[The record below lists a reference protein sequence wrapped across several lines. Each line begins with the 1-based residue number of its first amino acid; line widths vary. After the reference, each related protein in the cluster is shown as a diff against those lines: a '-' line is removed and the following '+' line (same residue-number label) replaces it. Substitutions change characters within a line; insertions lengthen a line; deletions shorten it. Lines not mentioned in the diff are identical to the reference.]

1 MNRYQRIVL
10 SLAAI
15 NALLML
21 LFPPFNNLPL
31 ARGLFPSFDGF
42 YPLLGTWGSKP
53 VHEGLLFLEIVWLS
67 CNTLAA
73 WLVLQH
79 RGDEEIP
86 QFRFIPGIALFAA
99 VNALLVSLFPP
110 FEPYSGITTSGGSF
124 DSFYFV
130 FGDRSHRAI
139 FLPLL
144 QLEYLWIGINALSL
158 MLLFGAVARHD
169 QRARE
174 QILDLADHLPQ
185 AAVRQ
190 LAHELEQRAA
200 AQRPSPPPH

>member
-31 ARGLFPSFDGF
+31 ARGYLPSFDGF
-42 YPLLGTWGSKP
+42 YPLASTWGNKP

-67 CNTLAA
+67 SNTLAA
-73 WLVLQH
+73 WLALQH

-86 QFRFIPGIALFAA
+86 RFRFIAGIGLFAA
-99 VNALLVSLFPP
+99 VNAVLVGIFPP
-110 FEPYSGITTSGGSF
+110 FEPYSGINASGGSF

-139 FLPLL
+139 FMPLL
-144 QLEYLWIGINALSL
+144 QLEFLWIAINALSL
-158 MLLFGAVARHD
+158 VLLFSAIERHD
-169 QRARE
+169 NRARE
-174 QILDLADHLPQ
+174 KILHLADELPDE
-185 AAVRQ
+185 AVIQ
-190 LAHELEQRAA
+190 LAHELEKRAA
-200 AQRPSPPPH
+200 DHHPPARPH

>member
-31 ARGLFPSFDGF
+31 ARGLLPSFDGF
-42 YPLLGTWGSKP
+42 YPLLANWGDKP
-53 VHEGLLFLEIVWLS
+53 VHEGLLSLELIWLAS
-67 CNTLAA
+67 NTLAA
-73 WLVLQH
+73 WLVLQQ

-86 QFRFIPGIALFAA
+86 RVRSILGIGLFAA
-99 VNALLVSLFPP
+99 VNATLVTIFPP
-110 FEPYSGITTSGGSF
+110 FEPYSGITTGGGSF
-124 DSFYFV
+124 DSFYFA

-144 QLEYLWIGINALSL
+144 HLEYLWIGINALSL
-158 MLLFGAVARHD
+158 ALFFGAIERHD
-169 QRARE
+169 NQARRK
-174 QILDLADHLPQ
+174 ILDLADSLPET
-185 AAVRQ
+185 AIIE
-190 LAHELEQRAA
+190 LAHELELRAA
-200 AQRPSPPPH
+200 ENRPRPRPH